1 MACAVIDLIFYDNL
15 SERQLISPCFKRF
28 VVTSNF
34 YFELSAA
41 HHRLIKYKIK
51 ADTQYNTQ
59 LTNLSKV
66 SIEMKERSEAEE
78 CYFRLEI
85 R

>member
-34 YFELSAA
+34 YFELCAA

-51 ADTQYNTQ
+51 ADTQYSTQ

-78 CYFRLEI
+78 CYFRLEM

>member
-34 YFELSAA
+34 DFELCAA

-51 ADTQYNTQ
+51 ADIQYSTQ